1 MIGGLD
7 PTTAIAIALALVTA
21 VTTVLV
27 SMAVAGGGNA
37 RRFTRRL
44 QEVSTRKEGDAVR
57 TGAAEQRSL
66 TRRESAT
73 PGIDRIFRLLP
84 RREVLVER
92 LARTGREIS
101 VGQYMLV
108 SFGIVAAATVG
119 VGYFVLGKF
128 GIGPTL
134 LFGLAIGLF
143 LPHFVVGRMGKK
155 RVARFVGLF
164 PEAIDLMVRAL
175 RAGLPITEAI
185 VNAGQEMGDPIGVEF
200 RSIESGM
207 KLGRDLDSLLW
218 DIAKRIDVPEFR
230 FFIIALSVQR
240 ETGGNLAE
248 TLNNLSLVLRG
259 RRAMRAK
266 ARAMASEARASTMI
280 LGSLP
285 VLVTIMLCFTSPGYI
300 SPLFTDVRGLILLA
314 IAVGM
319 LVTGVS
325 IMVWMAKFEI

>member
-7 PTTAIAIALALVTA
+7 PATAIAIAIALVTA

-27 SMAVAGGGNA
+27 TMAVAGGGSA
-37 RRFTRRL
+37 RRFSRRL
-44 QEVSTRKEGDAVR
+44 QEVSTRKEGEATR
-57 TGAAEQRSL
+57 ANTAQQRSL

-84 RREVLVER
+84 RREVLIER
-92 LARTGREIS
+92 LARTGRDIS

-108 SFGIVAAATVG
+108 TFALVAVATLG
-119 VGYFVLGKF
+119 VGYFVFAKF
-128 GIGPTL
+128 GAGPTV
-134 LFGLAIGLF
+134 LFGVAIGMF
-143 LPHFVVGRMGKK
+143 LPHFIVGRMGKK
-155 RVARFVGLF
+155 RVQRFVGLF

-285 VLVTIMLCFTSPGYI
+285 VLVTIMLSFTSPGYI
-300 SPLFTDVRGLILLA
+300 APLFTDVRGLILLA

-319 LVTGVS
+319 LGTGVG

>member
-1 MIGGLD
+1 MPGGLD
-7 PTTAIAIALALVTA
+7 PTTAIAIGIG
-21 VTTVLV
+21 LV
-27 SMAVAGGGNA
+27 SSIVMLLLVRVAVAGGNS

-44 QEVSTRKEGDAVR
+44 QEVTTRKPQVARAGG
-57 TGAAEQRSL
+57 TQQRSME
-66 TRRESAT
+66 RRESAT

-84 RREVLVER
+84 RREMLVER
-92 LARTGREIS
+92 LARTGRDIS

-108 SFGIVAAATVG
+108 TFGSIAVMTLG
-119 VGYFVLGKF
+119 VGYFAFAKF
-128 GIGPTL
+128 GAVPTL
-134 LFGLAIGLF
+134 MFGVALGMFI
-143 LPHFVVGRMGKK
+143 PHWLIGRMGKK
-155 RVARFVGLF
+155 RVARFVALF

-185 VNAGQEMGDPIGVEF
+185 VNAGQEIGDPIGVEF
-200 RSIESGM
+200 RGIESGM

-218 DIAKRIDVPEFR
+218 DIAKRIEVSEFR

-248 TLNNLSLVLRG
+248 TLNNLSVVLRG

-266 ARAMASEARASTMI
+266 ARAMASEARASTAI

-285 VLVTIMLCFTSPGYI
+285 VLVTIMLMFTSPTYI
-300 SPLFTDVRGLILLA
+300 APMFSDVRGLILFG

-319 LVTGVS
+319 LLTGVG
-325 IMVWMAKFEI
+325 IMVKMARFEI

>member
-108 SFGIVAAATVG
+108 SFGIVAAAIVG

>member
-1 MIGGLD
+1 MLGILN
-7 PTTAIAIALALVTA
+7 PATEIAIALGLLSLIAMLLVTVA
-21 VTTVLV
+21 F
-27 SMAVAGGGNA
+27 AGGNS

-44 QEVSTRKEGDAVR
+44 QEVTMRKGAAAVR
-57 TGAAEQRSL
+57 PGAVQQRSL

-84 RREVLVER
+84 RREALVER

-108 SFGIVAAATVG
+108 TIAVIAVATVG
-119 VGYFVLGKF
+119 VGYFAFAKF
-128 GIGPTL
+128 GLVITL
-134 LFGLAIGLF
+134 GFGIALGLF
-143 LPHFVVGRMGKK
+143 IPHWLIGRMGKK
-155 RVARFVGLF
+155 RVARFVALF

-185 VNAGQEMGDPIGVEF
+185 VNAGQEIGDPIGVEF
-200 RSIESGM
+200 RGIEAGM

-218 DIAKRIDVPEFR
+218 DIAKRIEVSEFR

-266 ARAMASEARASTMI
+266 ARAMASEARASTAI

-285 VLVTIMLCFTSPGYI
+285 ILVTIMLLFTSPTYI
-300 SPLFTDVRGLILLA
+300 SPLFTDVRGLMLLGV
-314 IAVGM
+314 AVGM
-319 LVTGVS
+319 LLSGIG
-325 IMVWMAKFEI
+325 IMVKMAKFEI

>member
-1 MIGGLD
+1 MLGILN
-7 PTTAIAIALALVTA
+7 PATEITIALG
-21 VTTVLV
+21 VLSAIILLIV
-27 SMAVAGGGNA
+27 SMAFADA
-37 RRFTRRL
+37 SSRRFTRRL
-44 QEVSTRKEGDAVR
+44 QEVATRKPEVAR
-57 TGAAEQRSL
+57 AAQAQQRSL

-73 PGIDRIFRLLP
+73 PGIDRLFRLLP
-84 RREVLVER
+84 RREALVER

-101 VGQYMLV
+101 VGQYMLATIAV
-108 SFGIVAAATVG
+108 IAAVTVG
-119 VGYFVLGKF
+119 ILVFTKF
-128 GIGPTL
+128 TL
-134 LFGLAIGLF
+134 VPSLMFGLAIGLF
-143 LPHFVVGRMGKK
+143 IPHWLIGRMGKK
-155 RVARFVGLF
+155 RVARFVALF

-185 VNAGQEMGDPIGVEF
+185 VNAGQEIGDPIGVEF
-200 RSIESGM
+200 RGIESGM

-218 DIAKRIDVPEFR
+218 DIAKRIEVSEFR

-266 ARAMASEARASTMI
+266 ARAMASEARASTAI

-285 VLVTIMLCFTSPGYI
+285 ILVTIMLMFTSPTYI
-300 SPLFTDVRGLILLA
+300 SPLFTDVRGLILLG

-319 LVTGVS
+319 LLSGVG
-325 IMVWMAKFEI
+325 IMVKMARFEI